1 MKRKKNIKP
10 KFGQIGQKPPKQNSF
25 LTRRSENR
33 PIIAAQLTDTI
44 IFISN
49 IILWFWYDFF
59 LNTFAAIYKLTKFTK
74 LTTCQGQGILRYFL
88 DTTHDNCAILRNVM
102 NERIT
107 AWINASLDSS
117 KSNSTS
123 YTTLYDDNLI
133 FL

>member
-1 MKRKKNIKP
+1 M
-10 KFGQIGQKPPKQNSF
+10 
-25 LTRRSENR
+25 
-33 PIIAAQLTDTI
+33 
-44 IFISN
+44 IFI
-49 IILWFWYDFF
+49 F

-74 LTTCQGQGILRYFL
+74 LTNCQGEGILRYFL

-123 YTTLYDDNLI
+123 FTTLYDDNLI
-133 FL
+133 FLKTTFVLDGWTSQNLMPHSLSWQRYFPTILIGT